1 MKPRYFLF
9 ALIGFELIALPAS
22 AGIVGKVFS
31 NLTQHAVVTELPRQP
46 GVAKLVISSNGPFVI
61 TAENMSG
68 DIDLNLVQKGK
79 IYTTHFGDNTQ
90 APGPEKA
97 CATLGNSNAA
107 IIYTADKAT
116 SIEDGEILSQ
126 SIVMEVS
133 YAYDAQP
140 VFKVM
145 TRREAKKIEAAPAC
159 TKPQT
164 PVTLAP

>member
-9 ALIGFELIALPAS
+9 AFIGFELIALPAS
-22 AGIVGKVFS
+22 AGMVGKVFS
-31 NLTQHAVVTELPRQP
+31 SLNQHAVVTELPRQP
-46 GVAKLVISSNGPFVI
+46 GTAKLVISSNAPFVI

-68 DIDLNLVQKGK
+68 DVDLNLMQSGK
-79 IYTTHFGDNTQ
+79 IYTTRFGDNTQ
-90 APGPEKA
+90 TPGPEKA
-97 CATLGNSNAA
+97 CASLGNTKPA

-116 SIEDGEILSQ
+116 SVKDAEILSQ
-126 SIVMEVS
+126 SVVMEVS

-145 TRREAKKIEAAPAC
+145 THREAKKIETAPAC
-159 TKPQT
+159 ALPQT